1 MKEIFPDPKVPEF
14 SLVLGGPLFQ
24 LYRKARLSGTAL
36 ELLQRR
42 VLFISLIAWLPLLI
56 FSVIEGHAET
66 GNLKIPFLHDV
77 EAHARFLIALPA
89 LIIAEVTVHRRLS
102 PMIRHFVDR
111 RIVVDKD
118 LPAYNA
124 AINSTL
130 RIRNSVVVELILIVF
145 VYTFGVVLWQQ
156 SHLNSGSATWFAQPD
171 ASGSHL
177 TIAGYWYAYVSSP
190 IFQFILLRWYLRI
203 VLWLQLLWRISRLDL
218 KLTASHPDRSGG
230 IGFLGKG
237 TYAFGPILFAQG
249 TLLSAMIATRV
260 LYEGKTLQ
268 SFQFEAAAL
277 IIAML
282 LLVLGPL
289 LMFLPLMDRTQ
300 RKGVAEFGLLAQ
312 RYTRGFEAK
321 WIRAPEPVESDLLGT
336 ADIQSLADL
345 GNSFTVV
352 NEMGIVP
359 FTLQDAIRLALA
371 TAVPLLPLALTVFS
385 LEEVLGGLIKVL
397 L

>member
-1 MKEIFPDPKVPEF
+1 LKDIPPDPKAPDF

-24 LYRKARLSGTAL
+24 FFRRVHLSGNAL
-36 ELLQRR
+36 ELLNRR
-42 VLFISLIAWLPLLI
+42 VVFISAIAWLPLLV
-56 FSVIEGHAET
+56 FSVIEGHAQT
-66 GNLKIPFLHDV
+66 GILKIPFLYDV

-89 LIIAEVTVHRRLS
+89 LIIAEVTVHLRLS

-111 RIVVDKD
+111 RIVAEKD

-124 AINSTL
+124 AIDSTL
-130 RIRNSVVVELILIVF
+130 RIRNSMVVEAILILF
-145 VYTFGVVLWQQ
+145 VYTFGVALWRQ
-156 SHLNSGSATWFAQPD
+156 SHLNTGSATWFSQPD
-171 ASGSHL
+171 ASGPHL
-177 TIAGYWYAYVSSP
+177 TIAGYWYGYVSSP
-190 IFQFILLRWYLRI
+190 IFQFILLRWYMRI

-218 KLTASHPDRSGG
+218 KLTVSHPDRSGG

-268 SFQFEAAAL
+268 SFQFEAGAL

-282 LLVLGPL
+282 LFVLGPL

-300 RKGVAEFGLLAQ
+300 RKGIAEFGLLAQ
-312 RYTRGFEAK
+312 RYTRGFEDK
-321 WIRAPEPVESDLLGT
+321 WIRGTEPVESELLGT

-345 GNSFTVV
+345 ANSYTVV
-352 NEMGIVP
+352 SEMGIVP
-359 FTLQDAIRLALA
+359 FTLQDAIRLTLA

-385 LEEVLGGLIKVL
+385 VEEVLSGLVKIL